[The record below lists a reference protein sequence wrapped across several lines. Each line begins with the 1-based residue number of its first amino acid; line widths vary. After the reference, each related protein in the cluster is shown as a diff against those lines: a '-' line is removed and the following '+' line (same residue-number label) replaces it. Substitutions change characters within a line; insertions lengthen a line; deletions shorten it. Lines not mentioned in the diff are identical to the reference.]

1 MSRTVSGSFE
11 AKIIGKTTYV
21 QRQFFHAVLF
31 NEHISRA
38 LGDAPRLRPRHRE
51 HVILL
56 HDPRLRSGYVVSRRP
71 LQSADRSKMPDREQE
86 ERHGSVV
93 YRIPHSNVIVAPPSN
108 PRNRTLS
115 SNVCAKIA
123 LSLHP
128 ATCSHARRRVAPSA
142 LRAAFD
148 RPAFDV
154 RRKRG
159 KTKRNGKLCVKKVR
173 CFSPFRSR
181 NEIFENALFL
191 FTFFLFFSQHSIRI

>member
-1 MSRTVSGSFE
+1 MIRG
-11 AKIIGKTTYV
+11 YV
-21 QRQFFHAVLF
+21 QVTSCL
-31 NEHISRA
+31 
-38 LGDAPRLRPRHRE
+38 
-51 HVILL
+51 
-56 HDPRLRSGYVVSRRP
+56 
-71 LQSADRSKMPDREQE
+71 ADRHKASIAPKC
-86 ERHGSVV
+86 
-93 YRIPHSNVIVAPPSN
+93 RIANRKSDMIPSFTEYPIRTSSLHPSN

-148 RPAFDV
+148 RSAFDV
-154 RRKRG
+154 RRKGG
-159 KTKRNGKLCVKKVR
+159 KTKGNGKLCVRKVR

-181 NEIFENALFL
+181 NEIFENALFH